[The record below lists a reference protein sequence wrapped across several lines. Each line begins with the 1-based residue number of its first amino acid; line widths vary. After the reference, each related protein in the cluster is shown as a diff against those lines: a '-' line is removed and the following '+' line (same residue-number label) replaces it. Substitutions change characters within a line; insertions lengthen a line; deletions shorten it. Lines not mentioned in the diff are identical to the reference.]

1 MHVRHAGFVGD
12 LVVIVSTFPL
22 AQCDTLLASAGAL
35 AVEDDFNRPIV
46 GEVIFCTVDPADFNF
61 DLTTAVHETMHILA
75 RRPRLPSSWAV
86 LCVLCTL
93 CVRCV
98 LCMLCTSIRYAA
110 AAASHAAMLCRGS
123 TVWLRI
129 PLAPALAPGRPH
141 AASLAWCT
149 GDGATGRPPP
159 WQVPQ
164 RFRFDGVLRQVF
176 TMLDCPLSDLSVE
189 RQP

>member
-35 AVEDDFNRPIV
+35 AVEDDFSRPIV

-93 CVRCV
+93 CMLCV

-110 AAASHAAMLCRGS
+110 AAATHEAILCRGS
-123 TVWLRI
+123 TVWLRV
-129 PLAPALAPGRPH
+129 R
-141 AASLAWCT
+141 S
-149 GDGATGRPPP
+149 PPP
-159 WQVPQ
+159 LPPAGRMLHRLHGAQVT
-164 RFRFDGVLRQVF
+164 VLPV
-176 TMLDCPLSDLSVE
+176 DLPRGRCRNGTDSMGCCGRCSLCWIV
-189 RQP
+189 R